1 MKSRYSGETI
11 YRTRQHTVRF
21 AGSVAGFCHQQ
32 TMIKAVCKRWVSG
45 TAVPLIKKNKLPPR
59 PQFTPEMEKQC
70 TEKFLHGGRG
80 PGGQKINKCNSKV
93 QLRHEPTGTVVE
105 CQETRSREQNRKLAR
120 LKLARELAVS
130 CDATPSRDEAL
141 LQWHRQQKRSQR
153 RRSVAKYEQREEA
166 AREEKEEREARN
178 REMLRELFRR

>member
-1 MKSRYSGETI
+1 MMRGASKRSINS
-11 YRTRQHTVRF
+11 
-21 AGSVAGFCHQQ
+21 A
-32 TMIKAVCKRWVSG
+32 AVL
-45 TAVPLIKKNKLPPR
+45 LIKKNKLPPR
-59 PQFTPEMEKQC
+59 PKFTPEMEAQC

-93 QLRHEPTGTVVE
+93 QLRHEPTGIVVE

-120 LKLARELAVS
+120 LKLARELAAS
-130 CDATPSRDEAL
+130 YDTMLSREEAL

-166 AREEKEEREARN
+166 ARVEKEEREARD
-178 REMLRELFRR
+178 REMVRELFRR